1 MELRVCAHLS
11 APTEGWVDKHKFLYL
26 TFKALHILAHSN
38 LSYLVSYSFQ
48 TQTLYP
54 TVWVPSCP
62 LKTPHIPDSW
72 PSLRNFLL
80 IEWSIVIL
88 FPQPVLSCPSRP
100 RPVKFIHEPFLIL
113 KPAPLRFSI
122 ALRHILQS
130 ELYLVFNYLLFFK
143 KRRLTLLFLINTEC
157 LEGRSVFSS
166 WCACFSAGSPSAK
179 LSILQALSNCRWFR
193 LLLLAPVFL
202 L

>member
-1 MELRVCAHLS
+1 MELKVCAHLS
-11 APTEGWVDKHKFLYL
+11 APTEGWVDKPKFLYL
-26 TFKALHILAHSN
+26 TFKALHIGAHSN

-48 TQTLYP
+48 IQTRYP
-54 TVWVPSCP
+54 TVRVPSCP

-113 KPAPLRFSI
+113 KPVLLRFSI
-122 ALRHILQS
+122 ALKKGTTYYRVSCILS
-130 ELYLVFNYLLFFK
+130 
-143 KRRLTLLFLINTEC
+143 LITC
-157 LEGRSVFSS
+157 Y
-166 WCACFSAGSPSAK
+166 
-179 LSILQALSNCRWFR
+179 
-193 LLLLAPVFL
+193 
-202 L
+202 